1 MMIYT
6 IERRWKWPGC
16 VNTYP
21 CGGMCW
27 CTPLIMM
34 YGVGRHV
41 LWHFMCTMS
50 PTDVSFIDSLLSLL
64 FPRSFLPLSLFRWPS
79 FRWPLFR
86 CPPCRCGVPQAQLD
100 VERARRREMG
110 AELEKLQ
117 TDRMSCVQSLV
128 GLRDMMSE
136 AANGDEEASVE

>member
-1 MMIYT
+1 
-6 IERRWKWPGC
+6 
-16 VNTYP
+16 
-21 CGGMCW
+21 
-27 CTPLIMM
+27 
-34 YGVGRHV
+34 
-41 LWHFMCTMS
+41 MS